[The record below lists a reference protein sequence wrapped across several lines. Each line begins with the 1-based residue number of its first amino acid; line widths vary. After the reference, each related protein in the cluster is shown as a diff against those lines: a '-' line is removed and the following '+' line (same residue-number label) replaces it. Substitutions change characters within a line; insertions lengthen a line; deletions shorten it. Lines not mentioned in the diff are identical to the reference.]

1 MPAKQKPS
9 KQMIA
14 RKFQET
20 LRAND
25 ALRDAARRRL
35 GTALLFWKVCG
46 DKQCLRARAC
56 TGDCFMRLW
65 PHVPEELKFTIH
77 SFIRAKVPGRSRQQI
92 EADME
97 RDRERWQ
104 KAEAARANSAEGEAR
119 AKASIARLQKTHAV
133 APAEPAP
140 EAQRNPRLRVL

>member
-1 MPAKQKPS
+1 MPAQRKPS
-9 KQMIA
+9 KQQIA
-14 RKFQET
+14 RKAMEQI
-20 LRAND
+20 RAND

-46 DKQCLRARAC
+46 SRQCLRARAC

-92 EADME
+92 DAAMKLDH
-97 RDRERWQ
+97 ERWL
-104 KAEAARANSAEGEAR
+104 KNEAARSPEAEAR

-133 APAEPAP
+133 VPAVPVP
-140 EAQRNPRLRVL
+140 DPPRNPRLRVL